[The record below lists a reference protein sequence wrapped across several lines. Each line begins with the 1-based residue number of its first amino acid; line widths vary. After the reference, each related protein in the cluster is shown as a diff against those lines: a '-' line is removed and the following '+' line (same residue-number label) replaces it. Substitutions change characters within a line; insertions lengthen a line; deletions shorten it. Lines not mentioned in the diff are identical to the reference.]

1 MGGEVSID
9 TSKVSGDPQATI
21 RKAQIVYRAA
31 MAPAE
36 PSGQDRSIAS
46 QAKSMEMEARRELS
60 QQKIEVAGSGTGSS
74 KQTETQ
80 EGVAQAPGTGAAQEA
95 DDGADAGQLLDLLG

>member
-1 MGGEVSID
+1 
-9 TSKVSGDPQATI
+9 
-21 RKAQIVYRAA
+21 
-31 MAPAE
+31 
-36 PSGQDRSIAS
+36 
-46 QAKSMEMEARRELS
+46 S

-74 KQTETQ
+74 EQTETQ